1 MFEITDDKN
10 DMNNSNNIY
19 SSSSSSSD
27 KSKKYLL
34 NGVDM
39 FNIVEEEWDQ
49 IVVELKLSN
58 NDYINNKWNTNSWL
72 TLISHGTVAIYLTA
86 IITSM
91 KHLSEYGSVQLS
103 EDIHYLM
110 NVTSAMGVITSPMLQ
125 YMYDLTSM
133 QRKELQQLSDQS
145 EKDSRPTL
153 NEESINKGTISSI
166 IPRGL
171 LLKICKMRGI
181 LTTF

>member
-58 NDYINNKWNTNSWL
+58 NDYINKT
-72 TLISHGTVAIYLTA
+72 
-86 IITSM
+86 
-91 KHLSEYGSVQLS
+91 
-103 EDIHYLM
+103 
-110 NVTSAMGVITSPMLQ
+110 
-125 YMYDLTSM
+125 
-133 QRKELQQLSDQS
+133 KE
-145 EKDSRPTL
+145 
-153 NEESINKGTISSI
+153 EEEH
-166 IPRGL
+166 
-171 LLKICKMRGI
+171 
-181 LTTF
+181 